1 MATGKKESG
10 GGVIELGVQPV
21 IRTVAGFAQCG
32 ELRGDVIGIGGL
44 SKVGLVARVARSRH
58 GLETAVGAIL
68 MAGIAVHGC
77 VSTRQRE
84 AIVVILNIF
93 IRDLPSPDGVTLFAI
108 CAQLATVNVS
118 MAILAA
124 LAYVGENHLHVTLST
139 GDRGVHA
146 AKRIASLIVIEFR
159 NSADRLPCARSV
171 TVLTRYGQTPVR
183 TVRAAG
189 SLRSRSFCKQEKRK
203 NQQEHE
209 FRFYPSAHELPLAFA
224 LLPT

>member
-84 AIVVILNIF
+84 AIVVLLNVF
-93 IRDLPSPDGVTLFAI
+93 NSDGPSADGMTLLAIRTQLPLVNISVAV
-108 CAQLATVNVS
+108 LALLTNAREDHLDV
-118 MAILAA
+118 A
-124 LAYVGENHLHVTLST
+124 LNAGHPS
-139 GDRGVHA
+139 VHA
-146 AKRIASLIVIEFR
+146 AQRIASLIMVELG
-159 NSADRLPCARSV
+159 NSADRLPTIRGMAVLARN
-171 TVLTRYGQTPVR
+171 GQIAVR
-183 TVRAAG
+183 TMRAFRD
-189 SLRSRSFCKQEKRK
+189 LRTRSSQESGKRK
-203 NQQEHE
+203 NQNEKYFQ
-209 FRFYPSAHELPLAFA
+209 FRCDPSAH
-224 LLPT
+224 